1 MAFVLYTMT
10 KKTNKMETKTS
21 NLLDELL
28 DSITI
33 LEQSKVDSRML
44 LAAKIA
50 DGMKAKGWKSKDL
63 LKAVDK
69 DNPSIV
75 TKWLSGTHNFT
86 IDTLVELE
94 DALEIN
100 LLDRDEKKTEL
111 VWVYQISVESSPE
124 TPCYPYLTVQDPNLK
139 AETGLIFSARI
150 SDKPVLS
157 NQNS

>member
-1 MAFVLYTMT
+1 MKT
-10 KKTNKMETKTS
+10 KKTNRMETKAS
-21 NLLDELL
+21 NLIDELL
-28 DSITI
+28 ESITV
-33 LEQSKVDSRML
+33 LEQSKVDTRML

-63 LKAVDK
+63 LKAVNK

-94 DALEIN
+94 DALNIN
-100 LLDRDEKKTEL
+100 LLDRHEKKTEL
-111 VWVYQISVESSPE
+111 VWVYQLSVESNPE
-124 TPCYPYLTVQDPNLK
+124 IPCFPYLTEKDSNLK
-139 AETGLIFSARI
+139 AETGLIFSART
-150 SDKPVLS
+150 SNKPVLY